1 MENNKISTKDE
12 LIKNFSKEQLDIYN
26 YYINYF
32 NERDKLYPT
41 VQNNKDIEVY
51 EKSYKILKTVL
62 KAELVL
68 GLVIASIVFISGS
81 FGKQSTF
88 KYQSASAHT
97 SYVEHVDNSIM

>member
-1 MENNKISTKDE
+1 MEDNKISTKDE
-12 LIKNFSKEQLDIYN
+12 LIKNFSKEQLEIYN

-41 VQNNKDIEVY
+41 VQENKEIEVY

-68 GLVIASIVFISGS
+68 GLVIASIVFVSGS
-81 FGKQSTF
+81 FNKQSTF
-88 KYQSASAHT
+88 KYKSNSTHI
-97 SYVEHVDNSIM
+97 SYVEQADNLNM

>member
-41 VQNNKDIEVY
+41 VQDNKEIEVY
-51 EKSYKILKTVL
+51 EKSYKILKNVL
-62 KAELVL
+62 KAEIVL
-68 GLVIASIVFISGS
+68 GLIVASIVFISGN
-81 FGKQSTF
+81 FNKKSTF
-88 KYQSASAHT
+88 KYQST
-97 SYVEHVDNSIM
+97 SSKTACVEYVDNYKM